1 MDYEKQA
8 EDFLKSCG
16 VVFCA
21 KKAFPQVA
29 PRWAKDWK
37 HGTQYSILLAKIEN
51 GNFLSYEELE
61 NRAEKSIQFFF
72 WNSIHKKEEAT
83 HGKSDKHNAYD
94 VLSGVYYPVSSFEE
108 FCSSFGYSEDSR
120 EAYQTYQEVVEL
132 NRKIESIFTAE
143 ELEKLQEIQ

>member
-1 MDYEKQA
+1 MRCCILLPK
-8 EDFLKSCG
+8 G
-16 VVFCA
+16 
-21 KKAFPQVA
+21 FPSGR

-61 NRAEKSIQFFF
+61 NRAEKSISFSLELNPQ
-72 WNSIHKKEEAT
+72 KEEAT

-132 NRKIESIFTAE
+132 NRKDRKHFTAE
-143 ELEKLQEIQ
+143 ELGSFKKYNRPMKLYAKSSK